1 MGAIAGQAKQVRDN
15 KRTLNDYYFLEA
27 KRCKYLSRAA
37 FKLKQVDEKFDVLKR
52 RSCILDLG
60 CFPGAWLQVACQK
73 LGPKA
78 DGGLVVGIDL
88 KEMDIPQYHCDERV
102 HVRTTLQNNESD
114 DHRIVL
120 GGLCAGSAW

>member
-1 MGAIAGQAKQVRDN
+1 MITCTLQNMRESVGQAKQVRDN
-15 KRTLNDYYFLEA
+15 KRTLNDHYFLEA
-27 KRCKYLSRAA
+27 KRCNYLSRAA
-37 FKLKQVDEKFDVLKR
+37 FKLKQVDEKFGVLKR

-88 KEMDIPQYHCDERV
+88 KEMDVPQFHCDERV
-102 HVRTTLQNNESD
+102 SVRGLLHNNVLREQC
-114 DHRIVL
+114 IV
-120 GGLCAGSAW
+120 